1 MLKNQLLIL
10 FRNLSKNKIVV
21 LINVLGLGTA
31 IGCCVVA
38 YFLYDFNAS
47 FDSVYANTAS
57 VYRIN
62 SVGELKGK
70 QQEFGMVPLPL
81 ADGLR
86 QNCKDAERVSRL
98 SKEGVNF
105 RIGKDVFNINTSY
118 VDIDF
123 FTMFNFNFIHGSAA
137 ALTSKNTIVV
147 SDQFAFSYFG
157 KHNAIGEVISQLT
170 DSTTKAD
177 FEVVGVFKTPPF
189 NSSFS
194 GELYTLYD
202 NYWDASSELGGEGW
216 KKINT
221 LFVSVPKSNRV
232 LTIEKQLQPL
242 TENNNKIEGNSVIHA
257 FKLDPF
263 TGMAVRDE
271 FSNRY
276 GTRNTRGAASLV
288 AIAGFAIM
296 GVLVLLIA
304 CFNLTNTAI
313 TLSQKRLKEIGI
325 RKVMGSVR
333 SQLIFQYISETL
345 VICFAALLIG
355 FMLADSFLIPAFNEL
370 WPMMKIEADYFGK
383 PDFLIFITSIL
394 FITGILAG
402 SYPAFYV
409 SKFNPIAILKGK
421 QQFGGNNMVT
431 YFLLVFQLMLSLV
444 GVVCGIA
451 LIDNAR
457 WQRNF
462 DMGFKAQEG
471 IITYV
476 NNSSEYERF
485 RNALVTNPDI
495 QYISGSP
502 NHFQSSFYDGQVEY
516 KGFKVATDVMDVGD
530 QYLDATGMTLLRGRF
545 FNPDSE
551 SDRKESIL
559 VSEEL
564 VKQLGWDNP
573 IGKKVV
579 FRDSIKLYVIGVVKD
594 IYSVWEPL
602 APMMLRYAS
611 PTDVQFV
618 LVRAPQDKLQS
629 VNQFMEAKWK
639 TIFPNRLYTSRFM
652 NSGLQE
658 ADMVNTNLLIMFL
671 FLGAVALLLSVS
683 GLFTMVTLNINKR
696 MKEIGIRKLLG
707 ASIYNILRI
716 INGSFVIIM
725 GIACLLGAYAG
736 GFLSDI
742 LMRNIWDHHQ
752 EPTTLTIVLSC
763 ATLIIV
769 AMVSIASKTISTANM
784 NPADVIKDE

>member
-1 MLKNQLLIL
+1 MLKNHLLIL
-10 FRNLSKNKIVV
+10 FRNLSKNKLIV

-47 FDSVYANTAS
+47 FDSVHTNTAS
-57 VYRIN
+57 VYRVN
-62 SVGELKGK
+62 SVGELKG
-70 QQEFGMVPLPL
+70 QQREYGMVPLPL
-81 ADGLR
+81 ADGVK
-86 QNCKDAERVSRL
+86 QNCKDAERISRL

-105 RIGKDVFNINTSY
+105 RVGKDIFNINTSY

-123 FTMFNFNFIHGSAA
+123 FSLFAFDFIHGSAT
-137 ALTSKNTIVV
+137 ALTNKNTIVV
-147 SDQFAFSYFG
+147 SDQFAFNYFG

-177 FEVVGVFKTPPF
+177 FEIVGVFKTPPF

-202 NYWDASSELGGEGW
+202 NYWDASSELGGESW
-216 KKINT
+216 KKLNT
-221 LFVSVPKSNRV
+221 LFVSVPKPNRV
-232 LTIEKQLQPL
+232 ATIEKQLQPL
-242 TENNNKIEGNSVIHA
+242 TENNNTIEGNSVIHA

-263 TGMAVRDE
+263 IGMAVRDE

-288 AIAGFAIM
+288 AISGFAIM

-333 SQLIFQYISETL
+333 AQLILQYISETL
-345 VICFAALLIG
+345 VICLAALIIG
-355 FMLADSFLIPAFNEL
+355 FMLADSFLIPSFNEL

-431 YFLLVFQLMLSLV
+431 YFLLVIQLMLSLV
-444 GVVCGIA
+444 GIICGIA
-451 LIDNAR
+451 LIDNAQ

-462 DMGFKAQEG
+462 DMGFKAEEG

-476 NNSSEYERF
+476 NNSSEYELF
-485 RNALVTNPDI
+485 RNALSTSPDI
-495 QYISGSP
+495 QYISGSLH
-502 NHFQSSFYDGQVEY
+502 HFQSGFYDGQVDY
-516 KGFKVATDVMDVGD
+516 KGFKVSTDVMDVGD
-530 QYLDATGMTLLRGRF
+530 HYLDATGMTLLEGRF
-545 FNPDSE
+545 FNPNSE

-564 VKQLGWDNP
+564 VRQFGWDNP
-573 IGKKVV
+573 IGKKLV
-579 FRDSIKLYVIGVVKD
+579 FRDSVKLYVIGVVKD

-602 APMMLRYAS
+602 TPMMLRYTNS
-611 PTDVQFV
+611 TKIQYV
-618 LVRAPQDKLQS
+618 LVRAPHNKLQD

-652 NSGLQE
+652 NSGIQE
-658 ADMVNTNLLIMFL
+658 ADMVNTNLLFMFL
-671 FLGAVALLLSVS
+671 FLGGVAMLLSVS
-683 GLFTMVTLNINKR
+683 GLFTMVALNINKR

-707 ASIYNILRI
+707 ASIYTILRI
-716 INGSFVIIM
+716 INGGFIMIM

-752 EPTTLTIVLSC
+752 EPTTITIVLSC
-763 ATLIIV
+763 ALLIFI
-769 AMVSIASKTISTANM
+769 ALLSIASKTISTANM

>member
-1 MLKNQLLIL
+1 MIKNHLLIL

-21 LINVLGLGTA
+21 LINVLGLSTA

-47 FDSVYANTAS
+47 FDSNHANTAS
-57 VYRIN
+57 VYRVN
-62 SVGELKGK
+62 SIGELKGT
-70 QQEFGMVPLPL
+70 QREFGMAPLPL
-81 ADGLR
+81 YDEVK
-86 QNCKDAERVSRL
+86 QNCKDVAHLSRF

-105 RIGKDVFNINTSY
+105 RIGKEIYNVNTSY
-118 VDIDF
+118 VDNDF
-123 FTMFNFNFIHGSAA
+123 FTLFTFDFIHGSAT
-137 ALTSKNTIVV
+137 ALTNKNTIVV
-147 SDQFAFSYFG
+147 SDQFALNYFG
-157 KHNAIGEVISQLT
+157 RHSAIGEVISRLT
-170 DSTTKAD
+170 DTATKTD

-202 NYWDASSELGGEGW
+202 NYWDASAELSGEGW
-216 KKINT
+216 KKLNT
-221 LFVSVPKSNRV
+221 LFVSIPGANHIPTV
-232 LTIEKQLQPL
+232 EKQLQPF
-242 TENNNKIEGNSVIHA
+242 TENNNKVEGNSAIHE

-263 TGMAVRDE
+263 LGMAVRDE
-271 FSNRY
+271 LSKRY
-276 GTRNTRGAASLV
+276 GTRSTRGAASLV

-333 SQLIFQYISETL
+333 AQLIFQYISETL

-355 FMLADSFLIPAFNEL
+355 FFLADSFLIPSFNEL

-394 FITGILAG
+394 LITGILAG

-409 SKFNPIAILKGK
+409 SKFNPVTILKGK

-431 YFLLVFQLMLSLV
+431 YFLLVVQLMLSLV
-444 GVVCGIA
+444 GIVCGIA
-451 LIDNAR
+451 LIDNAH

-462 DMGFKAQEG
+462 DMGFAANEG

-476 NNSSEYERF
+476 NNASEYELF
-485 RNALVTNPDI
+485 RNALATNPDI

-502 NHFQSSFYDGQVEY
+502 HHFQSSFYEGQVEY
-516 KGFKVATDVMDVGD
+516 KGYKVATDIMDVGD
-530 QYLDATGMTLLRGRF
+530 HYLEATGMTLLSGRF

-551 SDRKESIL
+551 TDRNESIL
-559 VSEEL
+559 VSEEF
-564 VKQLGWDNP
+564 VRQFGWDNP
-573 IGKKVV
+573 LGKRLI

-602 APMMLRYAS
+602 APMVLRYAK
-611 PTDVQFV
+611 DKNVQFV
-618 LVRAPQDKLQS
+618 LVRAPKDKVQG
-629 VNQFMEAKWK
+629 VNQFMQAKWK
-639 TIFPNRLYTSRFM
+639 TVFPNRLYTSRFM
-652 NSGLQE
+652 NSGIQE
-658 ADMVNTNLLIMFL
+658 ADMVNNNLLIMFL
-671 FLGAVALLLSVS
+671 FLGAMAMILSIS
-683 GLFTMVTLNINKR
+683 GLFTMVSLNINKR

-716 INGSFVIIM
+716 INGGFVVIVV
-725 GIACLLGAYAG
+725 IACLSGAYAG
-736 GFLSDI
+736 DFLSDI

-752 EPTTLTIVLSC
+752 EPTTITIMISC
-763 ATLIIV
+763 ASLIFI
-769 AMVSIASKTISTANM
+769 AILSIASKTISTANM